1 MSPWKPTPLNI
12 KEVNQPKVTKPAIAQ
27 SDVELLRECIT
38 FYLNKND
45 FLLEAN
51 TKAGFVPSENDAKKK
66 ENLINLIHRLG
77 RLNNV

>member
-45 FLLEAN
+45 FELEAN
-51 TKAGFVPSENDAKKK
+51 TSAGFVPSENNTKK
-66 ENLINLIHRLG
+66 NLYIFIIPPY
-77 RLNNV
+77 